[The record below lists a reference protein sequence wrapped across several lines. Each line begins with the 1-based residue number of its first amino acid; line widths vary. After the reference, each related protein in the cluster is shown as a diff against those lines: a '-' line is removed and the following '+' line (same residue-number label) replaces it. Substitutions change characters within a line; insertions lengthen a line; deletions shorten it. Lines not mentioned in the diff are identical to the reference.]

1 MKRHPRRKQA
11 QANLL
16 IGLMLLFAALA
27 IVSVLMEPML
37 IFIELGQN
45 ATEDTE
51 NAGIIASL
59 YNLIPLFLVL
69 VLIIFIFM
77 LARGG

>member
-1 MKRHPRRKQA
+1 MKRAPRRKQA

-16 IGLMLLFAALA
+16 VGIMFLFAALA

-37 IFIELGQN
+37 VFISFGQN

-51 NAGIIASL
+51 NAGIISSL
-59 YNLIPLFLVL
+59 YNLVPLFLVL